1 LTDGKRVMLDPT
13 WRLYL
18 KDKYGKY
25 ISLPRLRNLLLA
37 DEPIFENASADYNGT
52 GFDKEYHRNYMIK
65 NTFRFARCTL
75 NKDGID
81 GPISIRPEFRARM
94 SGPFLEV
101 MSLFM
106 FVMAS
111 LYSMSLL

>member
-1 LTDGKRVMLDPT
+1 MTDGKRVMLDPT

-18 KDKYGKY
+18 KDKYGKS

-65 NTFRFARCTL
+65 NTFRFARCIL

-81 GPISIRPEFRARM
+81 GHTETSQYIELIPIYYSIKNFKKKKNFIYNDIEF
-94 SGPFLEV
+94 
-101 MSLFM
+101 
-106 FVMAS
+106 
-111 LYSMSLL
+111 

>member
-1 LTDGKRVMLDPT
+1 MLDPT

-81 GPISIRPEFRARM
+81 GHTETSRYIELIPIHYPIKNFKKKKNFVYNDIEF
-94 SGPFLEV
+94 
-101 MSLFM
+101 
-106 FVMAS
+106 
-111 LYSMSLL
+111 